1 MNHQDLKL
9 LRLNDVMRI
18 TSLSKST
25 IWRREKKGL
34 FPKRISLGGNCVVW
48 KSKEIFQWTENLVG
62 A

>member
-1 MNHQDLKL
+1 
-9 LRLNDVMRI
+9 MRI

-25 IWRREKKGL
+25 IWRREKEGL